1 MPPPTL
7 RGRAL
12 HPAPRAPQAA
22 PYCDGKSEID
32 EIAQLITAD
41 AAALD
46 SAGGA
51 PDNSAPGGMAD
62 GAAAA
67 AAAVAVEAGA
77 RPLSAS
83 DAKAGRSSVCVVS

>member
-1 MPPPTL
+1 MSDK
-7 RGRAL
+7 AC
-12 HPAPRAPQAA
+12 A
-22 PYCDGKSEID
+22 C
-32 EIAQLITAD
+32 
-41 AAALD
+41 
-46 SAGGA
+46 
-51 PDNSAPGGMAD
+51 GMAD